1 MKPSPTAQASVVPPS
16 TTPPRSMP
24 ILKRF
29 RVVYDVGEPET
40 VEAETYERHQRHYVF
55 LVGRDVVRRVPRELV
70 VGVHREP

>member
-1 MKPSPTAQASVVPPS
+1 
-16 TTPPRSMP
+16 MP